1 MNDNIEAQFTQMFA
15 PQPIPQIVKEAYKRV
30 KFYADRNG
38 LPEVVRPMD
47 LVLLAVAATTNSI
60 SEALPA
66 VKAPLPLV
74 IDTSED
80 EIDETESVQ
89 PEAVSDPPQAI
100 GGIMDA
106 PATPGQEKGAKKDLQ
121 LQSMSATELQAHL
134 RDCYQHNVYLGLGKA
149 KMIHLIGVL
158 DQKRAMR

>member
-1 MNDNIEAQFTQMFA
+1 MNDNIEAVFSQMFA
-15 PQPIPQIVKEAYKRV
+15 PQPIPTGVAEAYKRAQ
-30 KFYADRNG
+30 FYASRIDAP
-38 LPEVVRPMD
+38 LMRPMD
-47 LVLLAVAATTNSI
+47 LVLIATNATT
-60 SEALPA
+60 SETPPA
-66 VKAPLPLV
+66 TKAPLPLV